1 MRRIAPIIVLLVLVL
16 GSSARAE
23 KRREVAT
30 YLSAGGA
37 IASSSLVLASFFTAD
52 QGDVVNEPLL
62 YAGLGTSVVTPSIG
76 EWYVGRWW
84 TWGMAVRVAA
94 VAFAVTAVATQQ
106 ETVTCDTGA
115 APGQTCKDLSGPGI
129 ALAGA
134 AAIAYIG
141 GVAYDVIT
149 APDAVDRYNSSHF
162 MIMPAML
169 PTPRGAAAGLYFS
182 AAY

>member
-1 MRRIAPIIVLLVLVL
+1 MRRIATIVVLLAL

-52 QGDVVNEPLL
+52 QGDLVNQPLL
-62 YAGLGTSVVTPSIG
+62 YAGLGTSLATPSLG
-76 EWYVGRWW
+76 EWYAGQWW
-84 TWGMAVRVAA
+84 TWGMAIRVAA
-94 VAFAVTAVATQQ
+94 VAFAVTAIATQQ
-106 ETVTCDTGA
+106 EDVTCDVPTA
-115 APGQTCKDLSGPGI
+115 SGQPCKQLSGPGI

-141 GVAYDVIT
+141 GVAYDVLA
-149 APDAVDRYNSSHF
+149 APDAVDRYNQSHF
-162 MIMPAML
+162 ILTPAVM
-169 PTPRGAAAGLYFS
+169 PTPSGAAAGLYFS
-182 AAY
+182 AEY